1 MRLQLPPP
9 RNTPPRFTRW
19 VVLGWV
25 CACLLL
31 APVGNLRHA
40 LTHLGEPP
48 AASQDDTH
56 PQDKPGHC
64 DLCDLWDLLDAPLPS
79 SFHWNAARTA
89 TSTPAFTAPASA
101 IAISGS
107 WFQSRAPPVQG

>member
-1 MRLQLPPP
+1 MRLPLHPPHH
-9 RNTPPRFTRW
+9 TPPLITRW

-48 AASQDDTH
+48 AASQDDAH
-56 PQDKPGHC
+56 PQDKQGHC
-64 DLCDLWDLLDAPLPS
+64 DLCDLGDLLDAPLPS
-79 SFHWNAARTA
+79 SFHWNAAPTA
-89 TSTPAFTAPASA
+89 APAPAFAAPTSA
-101 IAISGS
+101 IAISGT
-107 WFQSRAPPVQG
+107 WFQSRAPPIQG